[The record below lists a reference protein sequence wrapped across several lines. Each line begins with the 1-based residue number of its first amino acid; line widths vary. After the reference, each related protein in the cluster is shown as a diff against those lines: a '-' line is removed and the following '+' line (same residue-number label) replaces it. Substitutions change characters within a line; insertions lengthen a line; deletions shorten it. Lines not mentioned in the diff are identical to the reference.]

1 VYHDL
6 FAYLKMKKKVNIFSK
21 SYWKKEQNVQA
32 SAPRM
37 QLVILQCDAET
48 SHAICKLSYTI

>member
-1 VYHDL
+1 
-6 FAYLKMKKKVNIFSK
+6 MKKKVNIFSK
-21 SYWKKEQNVQA
+21 SYWKKEQTVQA

-48 SHAICKLSYTI
+48 SNAICKLFYTI